1 MTFNDIFFLFITPV
15 LAAVVVGYA
24 VNLYARM
31 RERTRARAYQDR
43 IEMLDRALEELRGEA
58 ERMRSESDARA
69 RLLQRWQAEILD
81 PLADLRSRL
90 KLGTIIDLDTRPE
103 GIPAAHAE
111 RFGVLQEKV
120 AQFRSAG
127 VPVLPEIALNLAM
140 LHFAVKQWREAI
152 ELLEETI
159 EGDPT
164 NRDARLSLGHLLLR
178 RRLFDEARGH
188 FRALLELSSNH
199 FEAHLGLGLA
209 LVELGRLKDGIEV
222 LGAAISLRPDH
233 ARSYCELGR
242 AFVAD
247 GQLER
252 ALESAQVALKLDPG
266 MTEGRLLLQQILIKS
281 GNFEEAIEAC
291 REALAEG
298 ESARVFYNLATAHTM
313 GGDYDSAIDALRRS
327 LALDDEIRFAAKDD
341 PAFQPLRDSRRFKE
355 LMEGRPGLF

>member
-31 RERTRARAYQDR
+31 RERTRARAYQHR
-43 IEMLDRALEELRGEA
+43 IEMLDRALEELRSEA

-69 RLLQRWQAEILD
+69 RLLQRWQAEILE
-81 PLADLRSRL
+81 PLAALRAEL
-90 KLGTIIDLDTRPE
+90 GLGTLITLDTKPE
-103 GIPAAHAE
+103 GIPAANAE
-111 RFGVLQEKV
+111 SFGILQEKV
-120 AQFRSAG
+120 SLFRSAG
-127 VPVLPEIALNLAM
+127 VPVLSEIAQNLAM
-140 LHFAVKQWREAI
+140 LHFAARQWREAI

-164 NRDARLSLGHLLLR
+164 NRDARQSLGNLLLR
-178 RRLFDEARGH
+178 RRNFEEAQGQ
-188 FRALLELSSNH
+188 FRALLELSSKH
-199 FEAHLGLGLA
+199 FEAHLGLGLS
-209 LVELGRLKDGIEV
+209 LVELGRLKEAIEV

-281 GNFEEAIEAC
+281 GNFEEAIKAC
-291 REALAEG
+291 RDALADG

-313 GGDYDSAIDALRRS
+313 GGDYESAIDALRRS
-327 LALDDEIRFAAKDD
+327 FALDDEIRFAAKDD
-341 PAFQPLRDSRRFKE
+341 PAFHPLRESRRFRD